1 MNYEN
6 ATIEAMLPDNTIE
19 SIDLDGMDTLSDL
32 MDHIRELIDSRNDG
46 PKDEPLED
54 DEILELIPL
63 SNPEWFAVHL
73 FVQNAF
79 TGAWVT
85 AENFDDILSTWSN
98 ETDDDRRQAMGEYL
112 EDMGADSLDDFD
124 EAYQG
129 EFSDGAEFAQSIC
142 EELGEIPKDLP
153 SWIVID
159 WEQSWKGG
167 LRHDYHITDSG
178 HVFRN
183 L

>member
-1 MNYEN
+1 MSYEN

-19 SIDLDGMDTLSDL
+19 IIDLDGMDTLSDL
-32 MDHIRELIDSRNDG
+32 MDHIRELIDSKD
-46 PKDEPLED
+46 DEPLED

-63 SNPEWFAVHL
+63 SSPTGFAVHL

-79 TGAWVT
+79 TGVWVT
-85 AENFDDILSTWSN
+85 AEKFDDILSTWSN

-129 EFSDGAEFAQSIC
+129 EFSDGAAFAEHTA

-167 LRHDYHITDSG
+167 LRFDYHITDSG